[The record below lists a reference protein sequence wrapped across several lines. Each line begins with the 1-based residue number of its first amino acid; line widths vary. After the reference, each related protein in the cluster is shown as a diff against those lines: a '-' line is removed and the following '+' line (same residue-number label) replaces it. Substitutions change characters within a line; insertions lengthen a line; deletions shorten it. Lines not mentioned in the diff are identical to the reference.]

1 MKDIK
6 FNYENKN
13 NNSYLVY
20 ELERIEEI
28 DRLEQ
33 NMMSSN
39 KIEGLLDFIYSNIDD
54 KHCFKYD
61 ITSKI
66 TLKMYLDRCHD
77 EEKIIKIFI
86 NIFKLLIEI
95 EDFMLLKEHLFLHD
109 DYVFIDVSSLQVY
122 FICLPIEDISIEN
135 GVESISLKQF
145 INKILN
151 KLRIES
157 FENKPLIS
165 LLKEFLSK
173 EEFLNIE
180 EIKNVLKNMLQDKKN
195 KAISS
200 TPKPAH
206 PEEENELK
214 KVELDNIDNFQE
226 RKIKKISRNNFDFL
240 VPGQEKNLEMMIE
253 RKEVKKRIGIKDI
266 FKFSSFSN
274 KKKENSKVVVNR
286 KDRKLDIEKSRIIDK
301 NKYEININSRN
312 HNDEDNIT
320 SKNGK
325 TNNNAQEISYN
336 KTVMIKNSDDNEKT
350 VLLNAL
356 NSGLYPSMPYLI
368 RKKNNEKINITSN
381 LFRIGKE
388 TDYVDYVILDNST
401 ISRAHAD
408 IVKINNEYFMQD
420 NNSKNHSYVNEIMVS
435 DGHTVKLEHNSE
447 IKLSNEVFIFKL
459 H

>member
-20 ELERIEEI
+20 EIEKLEEI

-39 KIEGLLDFIYSNIDD
+39 RIEGLLEFIYSNIDD
-54 KHCFKYD
+54 KHSFKYD

-66 TLKMYLDRCHD
+66 TLKMYLDRCCD

-86 NIFKLLIEI
+86 NIFRLLIEI
-95 EDFMLLKEHLFLHD
+95 EDFMILKGHLFLHD

-122 FICLPIEDISIEN
+122 FICLPIKDIPIEN
-135 GVESISLKQF
+135 GVESINLKQF
-145 INKILN
+145 INEILS
-151 KLRIES
+151 KLRIEK

-180 EIKNVLKNMLQDKKN
+180 ETKNVLKNMLQDKNN
-195 KAISS
+195 KAVASA
-200 TPKPAH
+200 PKYVH
-206 PEEENELK
+206 SEKESNLE
-214 KVELDNIDNFQE
+214 KVEFNNTDNSEE
-226 RKIKKISRNNFDFL
+226 RRIKKIDQDSFDFL
-240 VPGQEKNLEMMIE
+240 VPGHEK
-253 RKEVKKRIGIKDI
+253 KVEVEAEKKINIKNI
-266 FKFSSFSN
+266 FKFSPFGD
-274 KKKENSKVVVNR
+274 KKKENSENKKFDVGKPKKTN
-286 KDRKLDIEKSRIIDK
+286 K
-301 NKYEININSRN
+301 NKYEININSKN
-312 HNDEDNIT
+312 YNDEDIIM
-320 SKNGK
+320 SKNIK
-325 TNNNAQEISYN
+325 TNDNDKEISYN
-336 KTVMIKNSDDNEKT
+336 KTVIIKNHDNNEKT

-388 TDYVDYVILDNST
+388 MDYVDYVILDNST

-408 IVKINNEYFMQD
+408 IIKINNEYFMQD
-420 NNSKNHSYVNEIMVS
+420 NNSKNHSYVNEIMIS
-435 DGHTVKLEHNSE
+435 EGQAVKLEHDSE
-447 IKLSNEVFIFKL
+447 IKLSNEVFTFKL

>member
-20 ELERIEEI
+20 EIESLEKI

-39 KIEGLLDFIYSNIDD
+39 KIDGLLDFIYSNIDD
-54 KHCFKYD
+54 THCFKYD

-122 FICLPIEDISIEN
+122 FICLPIEDVAIEN
-135 GVESISLKQF
+135 EVESISLKQF
-145 INKILN
+145 TNRILN

-157 FENKPLIS
+157 FENKSLIS

-173 EEFLNIE
+173 EELSNVE
-180 EIKNVLKNMLQDKKN
+180 ETKNVLKNMLQDKKN

-200 TPKPAH
+200 TPKSAH
-206 PEEENELK
+206 SEKENELK
-214 KVELDNIDNFQE
+214 EVKLDNVENFQE
-226 RKIKKISRNNFDFL
+226 RKIKKISQDNFDFL
-240 VPGQEKNLEMMIE
+240 VPGQEKNLETRIE
-253 RKEVKKRIGIKDI
+253 IKEAEKRISIKDI

-274 KKKENSKVVVNR
+274 KKKENSKVAVNR
-286 KDRKLDIEKSRIIDK
+286 KDRKSEIENPRIIDK
-301 NKYEININSRN
+301 NKHEINVNSKS
-312 HNDEDNIT
+312 HNAE
-320 SKNGK
+320 
-325 TNNNAQEISYN
+325 EISYN
-336 KTVMIKNSDDNEKT
+336 KTVIIRNSDDNEKT

-388 TDYVDYVILDNST
+388 TDYVDYAILDNST

-408 IVKINNEYFMQD
+408 IIKINSEYFMQD

-435 DGHTVKLEHNSE
+435 DGQAVKLEHNSE